1 MKHTNTSAGKAS
13 LSMRFMFLALFFTV
27 AQLIA
32 QLSPL
37 TIATA
42 QEFAKEFPQPTG
54 RSLTIEDYYRVKSV
68 GSPRLSPNGK
78 WVAFTISTRNEEQ
91 NNNQI
96 DSWLVPTD
104 GSQKPERIAEPG
116 ETASN
121 PGWTEDGLLRY
132 SSRDSTWYLDV
143 EKPGSK
149 PFYDASRRVRG
160 NFSPDKKWIASTKE
174 ISFQKEE
181 PEYASE
187 FERRHEERFKGAIFD
202 WMYFQRDGGS
212 FPVADPRIRPSS
224 EIIIT
229 PTNGGEPVQLTD
241 LGLRPSNISW
251 RHDGKVLLFTADS
264 HFRDEM
270 TYGRSDLWTVTLEG
284 EVTRLTDDGYTY
296 SSAGYSPDGKY
307 IYYIRG
313 YGTDMV
319 IEQKLNHGGPRDLY
333 IMPVEGG
340 APKNIT
346 ADWDLSPGTPRWTP
360 DSKYIYFTAGIGGST
375 HLFRIPVESGG
386 VEQVTT
392 GERRIGGLSIDSEF
406 KTMAYTIGRIEGP
419 SEIFFANID
428 GSNERQLTEVHKEFT
443 SEIALSKAERLLY
456 PSYDGTQ
463 IEGWLLYPY
472 GYTPDKGPYPMVVH
486 SHGGPHSASGYSFNF
501 KHQYFAANGYFVLQT
516 NFRSS
521 TGYGEEFKW
530 ATWGEWG
537 TKDGEDVMAGIDYA
551 IENFPID
558 KNRVGTTG
566 HSYGGFMTNWLIT
579 QYPDRFAAAV
589 SGAGI
594 SNWIS
599 DYGTA
604 DIARTKETEFFGTP
618 WQKESRDRM
627 IKQSPLTYAGNV
639 KTPTLFIHGEL
650 DQRVPYEEAEQFYFA
665 LKKNGV
671 PAKIIRYEGQS
682 HGIRGHWNNVH
693 RMINE
698 LRWWDKYL
706 KK

>member
-1 MKHTNTSAGKAS
+1 MKHTNSSAGKAL
-13 LSMRFMFLALFFTV
+13 LSMKFKFLQLLFSILL
-27 AQLIA
+27 LITYFL
-32 QLSPL
+32 QVSVVL
-37 TIATA
+37 A
-42 QEFAKEFPQPTG
+42 QEFAAEFPSPTG
-54 RSLTIEDYYRVKSV
+54 RALTIEDYYRVKSV

-91 NNNQI
+91 NNNRS

-104 GSQKPERIAEPG
+104 GSQMPERIAEPE

-149 PFYDASRRVRG
+149 PFYDENRRVRG
-160 NFSPDKKWIASTKE
+160 NFSPDKMWIASTKD
-174 ISFQKEE
+174 IPFPKEE
-181 PEYASE
+181 PAYASD

-212 FPVADPRIRPSS
+212 FPVADPRTRSSS

-229 PTNGGEPVQLTD
+229 PGDGGEPIQLTD
-241 LGLRPSNISW
+241 LGLRPGGITW
-251 RHDGKVLLFTADS
+251 RPDGKALLFTADS
-264 HFRDEM
+264 NFRDEM
-270 TYGRSDLWTVTLEG
+270 TYGMSDLWTVTIEG

-296 SSAGYSPDGKY
+296 SNAGYSPDGKY

-319 IEQKLNHGGPRDLY
+319 IEQKLNNGGPRNLF

-340 APKNIT
+340 ASKNLT

-375 HLFRIPVESGG
+375 HVFRIPVESGG
-386 VEQVTT
+386 VEQITT
-392 GERRIGGLSIDSEF
+392 GERRIGGLSIDNEF
-406 KTMAYTIGRIEGP
+406 KTMAYTAGCFESP
-419 SEIFFANID
+419 SEIFLTNID
-428 GSNERQLTEVHKEFT
+428 GSNERQLTEVHKELT
-443 SEIALSKAERLLY
+443 TEITFSKAERLLY

-472 GYTPDKGPYPMVVH
+472 GYNPAKGPYPMVVH

-530 ATWGEWG
+530 ATWGAWG
-537 TKDGEDVMAGIDYA
+537 TKDGEDVMAGVDYA
-551 IENFPID
+551 IEHFSID
-558 KNRVGTTG
+558 KDRVGTTG

-589 SGAGI
+589 AGAGI

-604 DIARTKETEFFGTP
+604 DIARTKETEFYGTP

-639 KTPTLFIHGEL
+639 KTPTLFIHGER
-650 DQRVPYEEAEQFYFA
+650 DQRVPYEEAEQMYFA

-671 PAKIIRYEGQS
+671 PAKMIQYAGQS
-682 HGIRGHWNNVH
+682 HGISGHWNNVH
-693 RMINE
+693 RIINE
-698 LRWWDKYL
+698 LKWWDKYL